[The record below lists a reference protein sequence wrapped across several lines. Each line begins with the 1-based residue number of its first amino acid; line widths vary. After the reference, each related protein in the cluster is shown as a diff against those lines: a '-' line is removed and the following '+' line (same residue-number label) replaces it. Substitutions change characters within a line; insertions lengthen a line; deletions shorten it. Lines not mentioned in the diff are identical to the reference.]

1 MRRKSIGSP
10 HPDEVRRMVRE
21 HGAVLRKARA
31 ELATRRKRIESA
43 MKGLSQTAEGYM
55 KK

>member
-10 HPDEVRRMVRE
+10 HPDEVMRMVRE
-21 HGAVLRKARA
+21 HGVAVRKARA
-31 ELATRRKRIESA
+31 ELATRQKRIESA
-43 MKGLSQTAEGYM
+43 MKGLSRTAEGYL